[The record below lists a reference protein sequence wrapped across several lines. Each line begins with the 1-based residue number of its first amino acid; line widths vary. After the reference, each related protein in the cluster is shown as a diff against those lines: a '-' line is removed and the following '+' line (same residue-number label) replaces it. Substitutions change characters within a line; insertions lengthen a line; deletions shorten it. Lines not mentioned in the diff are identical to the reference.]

1 MTWIVFLAFMN
12 LFLYLK
18 KDSNSHMSFYPVNL
32 FIVMEM
38 TLKLGYLKP
47 LAQHQTAGKHSQ
59 MSSWHI

>member
-1 MTWIVFLAFMN
+1 
-12 LFLYLK
+12 
-18 KDSNSHMSFYPVNL
+18 MSFYPVNL